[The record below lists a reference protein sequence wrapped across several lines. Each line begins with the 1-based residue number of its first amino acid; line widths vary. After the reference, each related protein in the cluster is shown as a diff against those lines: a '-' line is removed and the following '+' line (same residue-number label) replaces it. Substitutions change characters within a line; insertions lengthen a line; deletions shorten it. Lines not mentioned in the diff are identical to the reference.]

1 MNLGE
6 WDNGEHLGLTGGGDT
21 ILECTVWKKNL
32 FSMIKETTKPDF
44 RDPFS
49 L

>member
-21 ILECTVWKKNL
+21 ILECTVWKKPIFNDKGSYKAW
-32 FSMIKETTKPDF
+32 F
-44 RDPFS
+44 
-49 L
+49 